1 MDTISLPITTLL
13 TCGLAFLLLALSWTV
28 IKGRRSLS
36 LSTGDGGD
44 SMMERRIRAQG
55 NLAEYAPI
63 FVILIAL
70 AELQGGNAVVVAILA
85 SVFFVGRLA
94 HGYAFAF
101 TEKNMKLRVRGM
113 MATLF
118 GISATSLY
126 NLALLIT

>member
-1 MDTISLPITTLL
+1 M
-13 TCGLAFLLLALSWTV
+13 LLALSWTV

-44 SMMERRIRAQG
+44 SMMERHIRAQG

-63 FVILIAL
+63 FVILIAM
-70 AELQGGNAVVVAILA
+70 AELQSSNAVVVSILA
-85 SVFFVGRLA
+85 LVIFIGRLA
-94 HGYAFAF
+94 HAYGFAF
-101 TEKNMKLRVRGM
+101 TEKNMKLRVCGM

>member
-1 MDTISLPITTLL
+1 MDTISLPITSLL

>member
-1 MDTISLPITTLL
+1 MNTISLPITTLL

-44 SMMERRIRAQG
+44 RMMERRIRTQG

-70 AELQGGNAVVVAILA
+70 AELQGGNAVVVSILA
-85 SVFFVGRLA
+85 LVFFVGRLA

-101 TEKNMKLRVRGM
+101 TEENMKLRVCGM

-126 NLALLIT
+126 NLALLIN

>member
-1 MDTISLPITTLL
+1 MDTISLPITTIL

-70 AELQGGNAVVVAILA
+70 AELQGGNAVVVSILA

>member
-1 MDTISLPITTLL
+1 MDTISLPIATLL
-13 TCGLAFLLLALSWTV
+13 TCGLAFLLLTLSWTV

-44 SMMERRIRAQG
+44 STMERRIRAQG

-70 AELQGGNAVVVAILA
+70 AELQGGNTVVVSIFAL
-85 SVFFVGRLA
+85 VFFVGRLA

-101 TEKNMKLRVRGM
+101 TEKNMQLRVRGM
-113 MATLF
+113 IATLF
-118 GISATSLY
+118 GISAASLY

>member
-70 AELQGGNAVVVAILA
+70 AELQGGNAVVVSILA
-85 SVFFVGRLA
+85 LVFFVGRLA

-101 TEKNMKLRVRGM
+101 TEKNMKLRFRGM
-113 MATLF
+113 MAALF

>member
-70 AELQGGNAVVVAILA
+70 AELQGGNAVVVSILA

-94 HGYAFAF
+94 LLNDSAI

>member
-70 AELQGGNAVVVAILA
+70 AELQGGNAVVVSILA

-113 MATLF
+113 MATMF